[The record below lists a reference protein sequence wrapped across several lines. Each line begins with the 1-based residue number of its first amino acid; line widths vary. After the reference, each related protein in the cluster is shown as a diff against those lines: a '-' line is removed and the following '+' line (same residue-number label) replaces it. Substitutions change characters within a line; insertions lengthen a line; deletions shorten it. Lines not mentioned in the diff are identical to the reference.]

1 MLGVF
6 AEFETCAASAN
17 LKECRCEGTRVYKGR
32 RATIN
37 PTQVKRMKANGV
49 GPFTIAKTL
58 KIGRALDYRAPAA

>member
-17 LKECRCEGTRVYKGR
+17 WTAAVYKGR

-37 PTQVKRMKANGV
+37 PIQIKRMKANGME
-49 GPFTIAKTL
+49 PTTIAKTL
-58 KIGRALDYRAPAA
+58 KISRASVYRALAE